1 MLSPVACSMSPSTFL
16 SLPSS
21 TNAVES
27 LHRMAKGKSPDILK
41 VALMSVYKNDMASAL
56 EHLAAT
62 QSIPTSFEHLTPS
75 VRVQKAKTAQK
86 ARAKR
91 SETVMMMVMVLQI
104 SAQTFVS
111 QLYKIITIAT
121 NH

>member
-1 MLSPVACSMSPSTFL
+1 MPTEMLSPVACSMSPSTFL

-56 EHLAAT
+56 EHLAAI
-62 QSIPTSFEHLTPS
+62 QSIPISFEHLTPS
-75 VRVQKAKTAQK
+75 VRAQKAKTAQK

-91 SETVMMMVMVLQI
+91 MRENDDGDGLPDKRSDFRKSIMQ
-104 SAQTFVS
+104 
-111 QLYKIITIAT
+111 
-121 NH
+121 NN

>member
-1 MLSPVACSMSPSTFL
+1 MPTEMLSPVACSMSPSTFL

-91 SETVMMMVMVLQI
+91 IRDSNDDGDGPPDKRSDFRKSIMH
-104 SAQTFVS
+104 
-111 QLYKIITIAT
+111 
-121 NH
+121 NN